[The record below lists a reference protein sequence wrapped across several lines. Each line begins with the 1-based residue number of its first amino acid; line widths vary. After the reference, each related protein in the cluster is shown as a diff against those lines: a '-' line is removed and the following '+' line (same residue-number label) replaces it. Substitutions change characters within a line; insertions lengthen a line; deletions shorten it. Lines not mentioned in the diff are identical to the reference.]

1 MEEKLEEEL
10 FGGEKTRGELAKIVE
25 DSPHCG
31 ILNYLVREIQSVK
44 KALSQDIEEV
54 DDKVDD
60 LEGTYQKGHEQQEE
74 QIAVLKRRL
83 DRQEQNTSKV
93 DSMKM
98 EIVTELSKL
107 FVSKR
112 QF

>member
-1 MEEKLEEEL
+1 M
-10 FGGEKTRGELAKIVE
+10 
-25 DSPHCG
+25 
-31 ILNYLVREIQSVK
+31 REIQSVK

-60 LEGTYQKGHEQQEE
+60 LEGTYKKGHEQLEE

-83 DRQEQNTSKV
+83 ERQEQNTSKM
-93 DSMKM
+93 DTMKM
-98 EIVTELSKL
+98 EIVTEMGKL
-107 FVSKR
+107 YVSKR